1 MIVEPGRICIVRQGS
16 DAGEEVVVNEV
27 VDKNFVIISGEKVKQ
42 RRINI
47 RHLEPTANRGAVIV
61 PTKKEE
67 KPKKAPKK
75 KTEEKK

>member
-16 DAGEEVVVNEV
+16 DSGEEVVVNEI

-47 RHLEPTANRGAVIV
+47 RHLEPTSNKGAVIV
-61 PTKKEE
+61 PTKKE
-67 KPKKAPKK
+67 PKKSK